1 MLPWLSIL
9 VKKLVRGNLKMQS
22 DQEEILTIP
31 SGGISDSMEASETT
45 ESVSVLA
52 SSESSLWEKCQQC
65 N

>member
-22 DQEEILTIP
+22 DQEETLTIP

-52 SSESSLWEKCQQC
+52 SSESSL
-65 N
+65 